1 MTMPNYSTQ
10 PTTQPSLAAAA
21 KNNIALWNQYYSMG
35 NSAHKQQK
43 FAKATTYFER
53 CIGLCN
59 KLSQQDLSK
68 EKPLANKTLPKML
81 YQASHN
87 LAACNNAMGRGLSA
101 KDILT
106 KLHDQFIHIVSCPKH
121 NRSIR
126 LDVLA
131 YIDQSLFSLT
141 SQLAYLNQVDEI
153 HSIIIKTENIVTAV
167 SKHLLSDT
175 SQTTQAMPNNPDQL
189 WGNKAETTLASA
201 HTSF

>member
-1 MTMPNYSTQ
+1 MPTYPTQ
-10 PTTQPSLAAAA
+10 PTTQHSLTAAA

-35 NSAHKQQK
+35 TSAHKQQR

-68 EKPLANKTLPKML
+68 EKQLTNKTLPKML
-81 YQASHN
+81 YQSSHN

-101 KDILT
+101 KDILS
-106 KLHDQFIHIVSCPKH
+106 KLHDQFIHIASCPNH

-153 HSIIIKTENIVTAV
+153 HSIIIKTENIVTSV
-167 SKHLLSDT
+167 SKHLLSNT
-175 SQTTQAMPNNPDQL
+175 SQTTQVITNDTDQL
-189 WGNKAETTLASA
+189 WGNKEETPLAGA